1 MEFETIAVDKIV
13 NENGMFVNDVSSSHD
28 QPVYC
33 VGKVLN

>member
-13 NENGMFVNDVSSSHD
+13 NENGMFVNHVSSSHD

-33 VGKVLN
+33 VGKVLH